1 MGFLEKI
8 THLFSNDKT
17 IENKKSQVEI
27 FETKDSS
34 EFPIQKGNFSLDDSV
49 DATNYD
55 DNINVIGSDGEV
67 EGRYVDDII
76 VTKGTER
83 EESEEV
89 QFLREQQRIMHKLRI
104 THIPEL
110 AVCSVNG
117 CERKKDS
124 PLFIGQDG
132 KYYCRDHILP
142 ENSGRKAAGKP
153 PLEGHGT
160 ISYHSDG
167 TIEYKK

>member
-1 MGFLEKI
+1 MEFWKKF
-8 THLFSNDKT
+8 THLFSKDKFT
-17 IENKKSQVEI
+17 ENKNIKEKISEP
-27 FETKDSS
+27 KDSECIS
-34 EFPIQKGNFSLDDSV
+34 RKENIIPNYSVTSV
-49 DATNYD
+49 DYD
-55 DNINVIGSDGEV
+55 DNINVIGSDGDV

-83 EESEEV
+83 EETEEE
-89 QFLREQQRIMHKLRI
+89 QFIREQQRIMNELRI
-104 THIPEL
+104 AHIPEF

-160 ISYHSDG
+160 ISYHSDR